1 MRITGPTV
9 ARTERGRARRSF
21 VLHADDGARHEVA
34 VEGPV
39 EAIDRSDEL
48 TGALCLA
55 LPIAMRTAEV
65 LEVAGPVDPL
75 LADRLEDLQALYLAW
90 DRAATP
96 TEVRIGSLA
105 HHRRHHEQRQV
116 AAFFSRGVDSA
127 YTAARPRRAAER
139 LDALVFVDG
148 LEPVHGEEVRRVEVD
163 RARAMAE
170 RLDLELLAVRA
181 EVRAPFEAAGFDWE
195 DAVGPA
201 LASVAHALGRRFR
214 RMTIPSGDSY
224 ATVEPAGTSPLL
236 DPLLSSERVEIV
248 HDSIA
253 RSRLGKVGWLA
264 AERPELLADLKVC
277 FKEDRP
283 DNCGRC
289 GKCLLTM
296 ACLEAHG
303 VLGAARG
310 FPDAIDL
317 DAIRA
322 FRLPMLK
329 ARQDWAELAAALD
342 PDGPHADLRAA
353 ALATIA
359 TSALDGP
366 RDRDRDGNPTWVGPW
381 WLRNHRL
388 NETLSLVVDGRPY
401 PPLPG
406 VEPAPVAPTEPTP
419 AAAPAA
425 APDQAPEASRSIPGP
440 RPRRWGAFALR
451 SRRRW

>member
-1 MRITGPTV
+1 MRVTGPTLV
-9 ARTERGRARRSF
+9 RVGRGRIRRII
-21 VLHADDGARHEVA
+21 VLHLDDGSEVE
-34 VEGPV
+34 VGIEGPV

-55 LPIAMRTAEV
+55 LPIAMRTSEV

-75 LADRLEDLQALYLAW
+75 LADRLEDLHALYLAW

-96 TEVRIGSLA
+96 TELRLGPMA
-105 HHRRHHEQRQV
+105 RHRRHHEQRQI
-116 AAFFSRGVDSA
+116 AACFSRGVDSA
-127 YTAARPRRAAER
+127 YTAARPRRAADR

-148 LEPVHGEEVRRVEVD
+148 LEPVHGPSVREEEAD
-163 RARAMAE
+163 RARAMAG
-170 RLDLELLAVRA
+170 RLDLELLVVETDLR
-181 EVRAPFEAAGFDWE
+181 RPFEAAGFDWE

-201 LASVAHALGRRFR
+201 LASVGHALGRRFR
-214 RMTIPSGDSY
+214 RLVVPSGDSY

-236 DPLLSSERVEIV
+236 EPLLSSERVEIV

-264 AERPELLADLKVC
+264 AERPDLLADLKVC

-296 ACLEAHG
+296 ACLQVHG
-303 VLGAARG
+303 ALEQAAG
-310 FPDAIDL
+310 FPDEVDL
-317 DAIRA
+317 DAVRA

-329 ARQDWAELAAALD
+329 ARHDWAELAAAIE
-342 PDGPHADLRAA
+342 PDGPHAALRAA

-359 TSALDGP
+359 RSRLAGP
-366 RDRDRDGNPTWVGPW
+366 DDHDRDGNATWVGPW

-388 NETLSLVVDGRPY
+388 NAILSLVVDGRPY
-401 PPLPG
+401 PPLDP
-406 VEPAPVAPTEPTP
+406 VEPVEPIGDPP
-419 AAAPAA
+419 A
-425 APDQAPEASRSIPGP
+425 GVVGT
-440 RPRRWGAFALR
+440 RPRRRGPFALR
-451 SRRRW
+451 SRGRW